1 MKRNKILDLVS
12 TLILL
17 LSTIF
22 AHPQWKAF
30 MAQFAP
36 ANLYEAIYHTEPLQP
51 KTKPALNITVI
62 PDNLKECPTCL
73 LPGENL
79 GIAPTLGTVE
89 LAGSQ
94 NGLLDTFQDKRRF
107 LNFTSKNTPPCLVE
121 VAGVSDND
129 TDLRSFIDDICHAE
143 GRDIESLC
151 MTQGQVVYFLS
162 RYQNSR
168 LHSNNLGSLYFLIK
182 SETRGLKGEEGILYL
197 KYRYINSESIGS
209 VHDLCDEGGRQRVY
223 SQTFMTPDGK
233 TIFYPSKLV
242 FPKEI
247 P

>member
-1 MKRNKILDLVS
+1 MKRNKILNLIS

-22 AHPQWKAF
+22 ALPQWKAF
-30 MAQFAP
+30 VAQFAP
-36 ANLYEAIYHTEPLQP
+36 ANLYEAIYHSELPQP
-51 KTKPALNITVI
+51 IVKPAPNITAI
-62 PDNLKECPTCL
+62 PDSLKEYPACL

-79 GIAPTLGTVE
+79 SLAPTLGTVE

-94 NGLLDTFQDKRRF
+94 NGLLDTYEDRRRF
-107 LNFTSKNTPPCLVE
+107 LDFTSKNTSFCLVK
-121 VAGVSDND
+121 VAGVSGKD
-129 TDLRSFIDDICHAE
+129 TDLRSFIDDICRVE

-151 MTQGQVVYFLS
+151 MTQGQVAYFLS
-162 RYQNSR
+162 RYQDSR

-182 SETRGLKGEEGILYL
+182 SETRQSQGEEGIVYL

-209 VHDLCDEGGRQRVY
+209 VHDLCDDGGGQKVY
-223 SQTFMTPDGK
+223 SQTFMTPDK
-233 TIFYPSKLV
+233 KKIFYPSKLV
-242 FPKEI
+242 FPKET